1 MCANDLPATAFQPIS
16 SVTIEED
23 YERII
28 EFYVFF
34 NKFIQIFYGFD
45 AMAFCVPVVSSFARA
60 HHTHTRR
67 ASLGHQ
73 IIYCTPHS
81 LIK

>member
-23 YERII
+23 YDRII

-45 AMAFCVPVVSSFARA
+45 AMAFCVPVVSSFART
-60 HHTHTRR
+60 HTHTP
-67 ASLGHQ
+67 SLTRSSNNLL
-73 IIYCTPHS
+73 YATFAD
-81 LIK
+81 